1 MIRVAILAYE
11 GVLQTTLGVTLDI
24 LALANR
30 IAEAL
35 ERPRESRFSVRVL
48 GVKRRAVRTGAGHVF
63 QADSTISACPGADAD
78 VVLVP
83 GMNLPTPQLLVPALA
98 SREGGAA
105 SAWLRAQWLGG
116 ATIGASCTATF
127 LLAETRLLDGRMA
140 TTSWFLAPLF
150 RSRYPAIE
158 LRSELLLTRDSR
170 LLCAGA
176 AMAQADLVLAVV
188 AEKLG
193 LTVAQRCMRY
203 LLLDERSS
211 QAHYALLHQLAD
223 QDPGATRAEAWVR
236 RHLAEDFSIAD
247 LARAVALGPR
257 TLARRIERATGVS
270 PIAFVQRIRVEA
282 ALNLLQTTALSFD
295 EIATRVGYA
304 DPGALRRLLRRETG
318 RGAREIR
325 SKAA

>member
-1 MIRVAILAYE
+1 LIDVLILAYG

-30 IAEAL
+30 LATDL
-35 ERPRESRFSVRVL
+35 DRPRGSRLSFHVL
-48 GVKRRAVRTGAGHVF
+48 GIGRRSVPTGTGHPF
-63 QADSTISACPGADAD
+63 RADGTITSWSRPRAD

-83 GMNLPTPQLLVPALA
+83 GVNLPTPQQLVPALGG
-98 SREGGAA
+98 REARAA

-116 ATIGASCTATF
+116 ATIGASCTGTF
-127 LLAETRLLDGRMA
+127 LLAETGLLDGRLA

-150 RSRYPAIE
+150 RSRYPRVE

-176 AMAQADLVLAVV
+176 AMAQADLALAVV
-188 AEKLG
+188 ADKLG
-193 LTVAQRCMRY
+193 PTVAQRCMRY

-211 QAHYALLHQLAD
+211 QGRYALMHQLATE
-223 QDPGATRAEAWVR
+223 DPATARAEAWVR

-247 LARAVALGPR
+247 VARAVALGPR

-270 PIAFVQRIRVEA
+270 PIAFVQRIRVES
-282 ALNLLQTTALSFD
+282 ALGLLETTPLSFG
-295 EIATRVGYA
+295 EIATRVGYD

-325 SKAA
+325 QKGN